1 MLVVEPVIR
10 LQREED
16 NRHVELTHERR
27 KGRTRRVS
35 DHVNEEYIEV
45 GRLHR
50 RDHRLRG
57 NRIVRHAEARDL
69 HLMRLALPDENILL
83 LHHVVQKSG
92 TLLPIRVEANRNNTD
107 IRRQRLA
114 TFNAQLRGKTVCK
127 RNDETA
133 DK

>member
-1 MLVVEPVIR
+1 
-10 LQREED
+10 
-16 NRHVELTHERR
+16 
-27 KGRTRRVS
+27 
-35 DHVNEEYIEV
+35 
-45 GRLHR
+45 
-50 RDHRLRG
+50 
-57 NRIVRHAEARDL
+57 
-69 HLMRLALPDENILL
+69 MRLALPDENILL